1 MRRNARSIISIVLVI
16 VICSLILTN
25 QEIKIS
31 NFERGSDAILGL
43 SLGLDLQ
50 GGSHLVYQSD
60 LFEDDKY
67 IQPTADQMQS
77 LVKTIERRINSSG
90 LGVPIIQIL
99 GEDRLLIQLPGIKDP
114 SRAKDLIG
122 ETARLEFKHRT
133 FDTTAIPVT
142 EILPQHIESISTDF
156 LRQDGKLISQ
166 IDSESLQNS
175 ELEKFEAIV
184 VEFSEEGSNIFNVI
198 GGEIREDYIK
208 SLQSSA
214 AGNAVP
220 PSQLVLNFTG
230 NEEFSIPV
238 TGNQIVKYENTNKY
252 IFSIPALPDAD
263 GNIIPLESLEIIAE
277 KLGNN
282 PSVSFQTKSGMNDE
296 DIGLTGDDL
305 NNAYPNQQQGTGKP
319 IVNIEFNENGTKIFG
334 DLTTQIYSRQQETG
348 VQDRIAIILD
358 GKELI
363 APSVKAPIT
372 AGTAFIDGPDFTIE
386 RVRDLALLLES
397 GRLPI
402 PIKLIQ
408 ERDVDAIL
416 GAESLQKSV
425 IAGSVG
431 LLLVL
436 LFMTLYYR
444 LPGIIAALALIIYSI
459 IVLSIFKILPVT
471 LTLSGVAAA
480 ILSIGMAVDANILI
494 FERMKDELRIGRTLL
509 TSINTGFN
517 RAWPAIRDGNVS
529 TLITCA
535 ILYWFSEQLGA
546 TIVQGFAATLAI
558 GVSISMISAIFVSR
572 TLMRLLAL
580 SPISKNISLF
590 IPHGGG
596 EISKKLKS

>member
-1 MRRNARSIISIVLVI
+1 M
-16 VICSLILTN
+16 ICSLILTN

-214 AGNAVP
+214 AGNTIP

-263 GNIIPLESLEIIAE
+263 GNIIPFESLEIIAE

-282 PSVSFQTKSGMNDE
+282 PSVSFETKSGMNDE

-596 EISKKLKS
+596 EISKKLKSCLLYTSDAADE

>member
-133 FDTTAIPVT
+133 FDTTPIPVT

-198 GGEIREDYIK
+198 GEQIREDYIK

>member
-133 FDTTAIPVT
+133 FDTTPIPVT

-198 GGEIREDYIK
+198 GEEIRENYIK

>member
-133 FDTTAIPVT
+133 FDTTPIPVT

-214 AGNAVP
+214 AGNTIP

-263 GNIIPLESLEIIAE
+263 GNIIPFESLEIIAE

-282 PSVSFQTKSGMNDE
+282 PSVSFETKSGMNDE

>member
-1 MRRNARSIISIVLVI
+1 MRRNARSLITIFLVLVVCTFI
-16 VICSLILTN
+16 LIN
-25 QEIKIS
+25 QEIKIG
-31 NFERGSDAILGL
+31 NFERGSDTTLGL

-60 LFEDDKY
+60 LFENGEY
-67 IQPTADQMQS
+67 IEPTPDQMAS

-90 LGVPIIQIL
+90 LGVPMIQIL
-99 GEDRLLIQLPGIKDP
+99 GKDRLLIQLPGIKDP
-114 SRAKDLIG
+114 ARAKVLIG

-133 FDTTAIPVT
+133 FDTIPIPVT
-142 EILPQHIESISTDF
+142 QIEDKHIIKISTDI

-166 IDSESLQNS
+166 IDSASLQNS
-175 ELEKFEAIV
+175 ELEKYEAIV
-184 VEFSEEGSNIFNVI
+184 VDFSDEGSNIFNPI
-198 GGEIREDYIK
+198 GGGVREDYIK
-208 SLQSSA
+208 SLQSGA
-214 AGNAVP
+214 AGNPIP
-220 PSQLVLNFTG
+220 PSQLLLNFEG
-230 NEEFSIPV
+230 NENFSIPV
-238 TGNQIVKYENTNKY
+238 TGNQIVKYEDTNKY
-252 IFSIPALPDAD
+252 IFSIPALPDPD
-263 GNIIPLESLEIIAE
+263 GNPVPIESIEQIDQ
-277 KLGNN
+277 KLGNS
-282 PSVSFQTKSGMNDE
+282 PTVSFEIKSGMNDE

-319 IVNIEFNENGTKIFG
+319 IVNIEFNDNGTKIFG
-334 DLTTQIYSRQQETG
+334 DLTTQIYSRQEETG
-348 VQDRIAIILD
+348 IQDRIAIILD
-358 GKELI
+358 GEELI
-363 APSVKAPIT
+363 APSVKSPIT

-416 GAESLQKSV
+416 GAESLEKSV
-425 IAGSVG
+425 VAGGVG

-444 LPGIIAALALIIYSI
+444 LPGIIAALALLIYSI

-529 TLITCA
+529 TLITCG

-590 IPHGGG
+590 IPSGGG